1 MNIILPGGH
10 LLQPERVSEERRR
23 MIVVIHGQDD
33 S

>member
-1 MNIILPGGH
+1 MNIILPGG